1 MSLSVL
7 KDVLLF
13 VSDFYEIDLP
23 FKQLFLGAGIQSVCS
38 WRMEP
43 PNQSSKWMIED
54 TAWGARV
61 PHQQNLEPIVLYTKN
76 SIYQICEVVPAH
88 LWNAPLSFEK
98 KTGYTS
104 DLFHSVCGSFFFSG
118 RDPDAGR
125 ELVDQPIGKWNQNYR
140 FQIFFIFIP
149 TWGNDPVWL
158 IFFKWLKPPTRK
170 LDTLLETNV
179 ALGAMFV
186 SVMYI
191 PLLTMARSRSTSS
204 VVKRL

>member
-104 DLFHSVCGSFFFSG
+104 DLFHSVCGSFFF
-118 RDPDAGR
+118 PDGTLM
-125 ELVDQPIGKWNQNYR
+125 LVVN
-140 FQIFFIFIP
+140 
-149 TWGNDPVWL
+149 WL
-158 IFFKWLKPPTRK
+158 IS
-170 LDTLLETNV
+170 LLENQIKTIGFKYF
-179 ALGAMFV
+179 LF
-186 SVMYI
+186 SS
-191 PLLTMARSRSTSS
+191 LLEEMIQFD
-204 VVKRL
+204 